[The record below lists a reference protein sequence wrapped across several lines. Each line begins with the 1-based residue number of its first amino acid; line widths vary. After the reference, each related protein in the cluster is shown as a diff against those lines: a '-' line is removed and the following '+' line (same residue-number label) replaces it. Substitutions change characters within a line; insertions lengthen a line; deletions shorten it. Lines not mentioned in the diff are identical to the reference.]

1 EVRFYDDDSKLLSF
15 GEERVGL
22 HEYNIEKNEF
32 GMPVKQI
39 LYGTSKD
46 FELAPDE
53 KHFISS
59 GPTIWNIETG
69 DSIQLHADPELN
81 DMDYVAVSD
90 NGKML
95 AAMSPEGRIV
105 VWDVEKY
112 LTPVEEKP
120 ITEKNVLSI
129 FPNPTENTINLRY
142 RIESASRVNIF
153 ITDILG
159 NQTLLKSDYKFPGD
173 YVEMFNLNGYSQGIY
188 NVVLQTDKQVF
199 SERVVLIK

>member
-46 FELAPDE
+46 FEIAPDE

-112 LTPVEEKP
+112 FTPVEENP
-120 ITEKNVLSI
+120 ISKEKNLKI
-129 FPNPTENTINLRY
+129 YPNPTENKINISY
-142 RIESASRVNIF
+142 RIESAGMVNIF
-153 ITDILG
+153 LTDILG
-159 NQTLLKSDYKFPGD
+159 NQTLLNTDYKFPGD
-173 YVEMFNLNGYSQGIY
+173 YVETFNMNDFSQGIY
-188 NVVLQTDKQVF
+188 NIILQINDKIYSESVVVMK
-199 SERVVLIK
+199 